1 MNQAFISVTG
11 IMDLSKPFCFAN
23 AARFENLPQNHLHR
37 FGNIHIL
44 LLLNRQIPC
53 KSKSSIGFHYAEPS
67 IPIGTLDI
75 DSTPPAIINSDHPD
89 LIIGCGLINSL

>member
-1 MNQAFISVTG
+1 
-11 IMDLSKPFCFAN
+11 MDLSKKAI
-23 AARFENLPQNHLHR
+23 AQMQLVLRIYRSHLHR

-44 LLLNRQIPC
+44 LLLNRQFLEEQ
-53 KSKSSIGFHYAEPS
+53 SAQAALGSISQAEPS

-89 LIIGCGLINSL
+89 LIIAAA